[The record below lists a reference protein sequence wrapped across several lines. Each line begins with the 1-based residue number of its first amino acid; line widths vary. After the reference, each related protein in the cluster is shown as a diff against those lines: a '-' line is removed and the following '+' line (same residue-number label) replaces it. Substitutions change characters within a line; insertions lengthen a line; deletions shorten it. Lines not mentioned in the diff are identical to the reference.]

1 MGIKS
6 APEVYQQRNE
16 QVFEGLLGMK
26 VIIDDI
32 IIHGRT
38 GPEHDTRLRAVL
50 QRAKDDNLRLKESK
64 CHIQQEEVKFHGH
77 LFSQDGLKTD
87 PEKVRAIVKM
97 PRPTD
102 KSGVQR
108 LLGMINYVSKFI
120 PNMSDLT
127 APLRQLLHQDV
138 EWHWEEQQEASFKAI
153 KESLVRA
160 LILGYYDAKKS
171 LTLQS

>member
-1 MGIKS
+1 
-6 APEVYQQRNE
+6 
-16 QVFEGLLGMK
+16 
-26 VIIDDI
+26 
-32 IIHGRT
+32 
-38 GPEHDTRLRAVL
+38 
-50 QRAKDDNLRLKESK
+50 
-64 CHIQQEEVKFHGH
+64 
-77 LFSQDGLKTD
+77 
-87 PEKVRAIVKM
+87 M

-108 LLGMINYVSKFI
+108 LMGMINYVSKFI

-160 LILGYYDAKKS
+160 RILGYYDAKKS